1 VKLSDKSRV
10 AIVGGGPA
18 GSMAGFFL
26 MELSQRI
33 GVQLQVDIYEP
44 RDYSRFGPPGC
55 NMCAGVISESL
66 VQTLAAEGIEL
77 PTKVV
82 QRGIDSYVLH
92 TSDCQP
98 VIIDT
103 PAEEMRIATVYRGS
117 GPQEPV
123 GRLEWRSFD
132 GYLLDL
138 ARLHGVRVIQQR
150 VIDLKWNHGRP
161 EVITQGDSGEVYDLL
176 IGAVGVNSNLLKKF
190 EGMEF
195 SFQSP
200 VTSKGFLSEIHLGRD
215 QVQKYI
221 GGSMHVFLLDIPG
234 LKFAALIPKVDYVTV
249 CLLGNAIDKQLVEKF
264 MRSEEV
270 RRCFPPDMAWCPDD
284 HGCQFGQ
291 VCLCGPKL
299 NLRPARRPFA
309 DRVVMVG
316 DSAVSRLYKDGIGA
330 AYITAKACAV
340 TALFLGV
347 SARDFDKHYQPVLRR
362 IARDNK
368 IGWLVFVITGF
379 YQKLRFLRRGMV
391 HMVRQ
396 ERGLDPSGRIMG
408 KTLWNIFTGSA
419 SYRDIL
425 LQSMHP
431 IFVMKLFTSTL
442 KTILKPNRV
451 GLNDHPREQKNL
463 DRINP

>member
-1 VKLSDKSRV
+1 
-10 AIVGGGPA
+10 
-18 GSMAGFFL
+18 
-26 MELSQRI
+26 
-33 GVQLQVDIYEP
+33 
-44 RDYSRFGPPGC
+44 
-55 NMCAGVISESL
+55 
-66 VQTLAAEGIEL
+66 
-77 PTKVV
+77 
-82 QRGIDSYVLH
+82 
-92 TSDCQP
+92 
-98 VIIDT
+98 
-103 PAEEMRIATVYRGS
+103 
-117 GPQEPV
+117 
-123 GRLEWRSFD
+123 
-132 GYLLDL
+132 
-138 ARLHGVRVIQQR
+138 
-150 VIDLKWNHGRP
+150 
-161 EVITQGDSGEVYDLL
+161 
-176 IGAVGVNSNLLKKF
+176 
-190 EGMEF
+190 
-195 SFQSP
+195 
-200 VTSKGFLSEIHLGRD
+200 
-215 QVQKYI
+215 
-221 GGSMHVFLLDIPG
+221 
-234 LKFAALIPKVDYVTV
+234 
-249 CLLGNAIDKQLVEKF
+249 
-264 MRSEEV
+264 
-270 RRCFPPDMAWCPDD
+270 
-284 HGCQFGQ
+284 
-291 VCLCGPKL
+291 
-299 NLRPARRPFA
+299 
-309 DRVVMVG
+309 MVG